1 MKSMENHTITHA
13 IQIGCDIP
21 SSEKAITLAHD
32 YPEVFHATVG
42 LHPADAQKYSLPEIE
57 LIIQKLEDL
66 IINNREYVVG
76 VGETGLDFHYLSG
89 NPDEDKRCQY
99 FAWKLQAEL
108 ARKYNLPLI
117 IHTRD
122 AQEDTVRFIKEQKL
136 QNIIMH
142 CYSENKDF
150 AGWLLGYSDSVYF
163 SFSGILTYPRA
174 TALQEAASYIP
185 LDRILIE
192 TDAPFLS
199 PQAVRGTVNEPA
211 NVRYVL
217 EKLCSLRHESAQIVE
232 QMVYENAKR
241 IYGLK

>member
-1 MKSMENHTITHA
+1 MKSMKSHTVTHA

-21 SSEKAITLAHD
+21 SSEKAIQLAKT
-32 YPEVFHATVG
+32 YPDVFRATIG
-42 LHPADAQKYSLPEIE
+42 LHPADAQKYSLAEIE
-57 LIIQKLEDL
+57 LIISKLEKLILENRDL
-66 IINNREYVVG
+66 VVG

-89 NPDEDKRCQY
+89 DPLWDKEKQY
-99 FAWKLQAEL
+99 LAWKLQAEL

-122 AQEDTVRFIKEQKL
+122 AQEDTVRFIREQKL
-136 QNIIMH
+136 KNIIMH

-150 AGWLLGYSDSVYF
+150 AGWLLEYSDSVYF

-174 TALQEAASYIP
+174 TALQEAAAYIP
-185 LDRILIE
+185 LNRILIE

-199 PQAVRGTVNEPA
+199 PQIVRGAVNEPA

-217 EKLCSLRHESAQIVE
+217 EKLCNLRPEPAHIVE
-232 QMVYENAKR
+232 QTVYENSQR
-241 IYGLK
+241 IYGL